1 MNIDAITDGIVI
13 DHIKAGQGMELYH
26 DLGLENLDCSVA
38 LIKNAPSKKMGKKDI
53 IKVNAALDLNVQILG
68 FIDPDIT
75 VNIIRNGTRVE
86 KFHPELPLEIT
97 NVIKCRNPRCI
108 STVEPGITHIF
119 KLTDKEKRI
128 YRCIYC
134 ESKAKSKDR

>member
-53 IKVNAALDLNVQILG
+53 IKVNAALDLNLQILG

-86 KFHPELPLEIT
+86 NSIRNCLWKLPM
-97 NVIKCRNPRCI
+97 
-108 STVEPGITHIF
+108 
-119 KLTDKEKRI
+119 
-128 YRCIYC
+128 
-134 ESKAKSKDR
+134 

>member
-53 IKVNAALDLNVQILG
+53 IKVNAALDLNLQILG

-75 VNIIRNGTRVE
+75 VNIIRNGTRGE

>member
-53 IKVNAALDLNVQILG
+53 IKIDSDFDIDTDILG
-68 FIDPDIT
+68 FVDPDVT
-75 VNIIRNGTRVE
+75 VNIIKDGQIKE
-86 KFHPELPLEIT
+86 KKTIELPQELT
-97 NVIKCRNPRCI
+97 NVLKCKNPRCI
-108 STVEPGITHIF
+108 SSVEQELPHIF
-119 KLTDKEKRI
+119 RLTDKKHRV

-134 ESKAKSKDR
+134 ETRAK